1 MGTRPGMIYGFC
13 KVHKKFG
20 DHWPPFRPIFSA
32 LQTPT
37 HKVAKYLVPNLEPV
51 TTNKYTVKDSFNFA
65 TEGV

>member
-13 KVHKKFG
+13 KVHKKFV
-20 DHWPPFRPIFSA
+20 DRWPPFRPIFSA

-37 HKVAKYLVPNLEPV
+37 YKVAKYLVSNLETV